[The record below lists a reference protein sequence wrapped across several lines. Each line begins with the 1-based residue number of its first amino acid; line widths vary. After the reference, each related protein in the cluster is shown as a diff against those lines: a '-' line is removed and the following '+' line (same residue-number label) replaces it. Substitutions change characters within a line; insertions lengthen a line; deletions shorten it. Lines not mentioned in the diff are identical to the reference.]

1 MENEINQWRD
11 KIAQCLSADHYRLH
25 QQLNKISR
33 RAKEEKPF
41 DQDLK
46 QFTDKLETSRQ
57 KVVARRE
64 SVPVIQFPEN
74 LPIAERR
81 DEISEAIAS
90 HQVVVVAGE
99 TGSGKTTQ
107 LPKICL
113 TLGRGATGMIG
124 HTQPRRIAART
135 VANRIAEE
143 LHQPLGETVGYQVRF
158 NETSSE
164 NTLVKLMT
172 DGILLAEIQHDRYLN
187 KYDTIIIDEAH
198 ERSLNI
204 DFLLGYLK
212 NILPK
217 RPDLKLIITSATIDV
232 ERFSKHFNDA
242 PVIEV
247 SGRTYPVDVEYH
259 PQEEERDLSLSVLDT
274 VEHILSLPKRGDIL
288 VFHSGEREIRET
300 ANVLRKAQLPH
311 LEVVPLYARLSLAE
325 QTKVFKPHKGVRVVL
340 ATNVAETS
348 LTVPGIR
355 YVIDPGTARISRYS
369 YRTKVQRLPIEAI
382 SQASANQR
390 TGRCGRISEG
400 VCFRLYSEADFNSRP
415 AFTDPEIIRTNLAS
429 VILKMLHLR
438 IGDIRDFSFV
448 DAPDNRLIN
457 DGFNLLKEL
466 QAVNARGELTAIGL
480 QQSRLPVDPRMGRM
494 LLAATREGALQEV
507 MVIVSAL
514 SVQDPRERPADKQ
527 QAADEKHRQWQDKE
541 SDFVAWLNMWRH
553 FEEQRQELS
562 RNQFDKYCRRQFVSP
577 QRMREWRDLHHQLHT
592 ACRELKLKENHQ
604 PASYQSIHSALL
616 TGLLGHIG
624 YRHENREYLGARNRK
639 FHLFPGSGIQKK
651 PPKWVMS
658 AEMIET
664 SRLFGHHNAAIEPEW
679 LTKLA
684 AHLVKKNYSEP
695 HYSARN
701 GQVMAYEKQTL
712 YGLPI
717 VEKRRCSYG
726 EIDPKL
732 CREIFIRAA
741 LVEGEYKGKGPFFKH
756 NKELQQSI
764 EDIESRI
771 RRRDILVDDQ
781 ALFEF
786 YNEII
791 PSDIIN
797 LAGFEH
803 WRKRAE
809 KSQPRLLYMSNEQLA
824 QRQLNEGTEAQF
836 PNHIEW
842 QGVRYPLSY
851 HFEPGHP
858 EDGVSVTVP
867 VSIIHQVPTHRF
879 DWLVPG
885 MLRDKCIALVKG
897 LPKSLRRYFVPVP
910 TFVDKA
916 MPSLKPSDIPL
927 TEALG
932 HQLKRHAN
940 IDITLE
946 NWQQVDID
954 DIYKLNIKLVDENN
968 QVLSMSRDLAV
979 LKAQYRG
986 QVTKTVNQSADNT
999 IERENLVDWDFGE
1012 LPEAFLI
1019 EQHDLTIRTYPAL
1032 VINNQCVD
1040 LKLLDSP
1047 TVAANKSVDGLLRL
1061 YQLVLPEPAK
1071 YLRKQLLK
1079 GKDLQLKAAGL
1090 PGKDTLIESITKA
1103 AYFQALLDGKPLPR
1117 SQAAFEALLMEGK
1130 GQIVACANAL
1140 ERLLAT
1146 WLPLLA
1152 EIRKSIKKQGIS
1164 AVHTVSDINHQLSLL
1179 FKDTFL
1185 SLVPLYWLQQY
1196 HRYLK
1201 AILMRLEKLPSQPQ
1215 KDRELVLILEK
1226 LEERLTNYD
1235 PHWDE
1240 LSAEQRS
1247 EIWLHRFM
1255 LQEYR
1260 VSLFAQQLKTVFPI
1274 SDKRIEAHWQA
1285 LKSELS
1291 GL

>member
-33 RAKEEKPF
+33 RAREQKPF

-46 QFTDKLETSRQ
+46 AFTDKLEISYQ

-81 DEISEAIAS
+81 EEIREAIAN

-113 TLGRGATGMIG
+113 TLGRGVTGMIG

-143 LHQPLGETVGYQVRF
+143 LNQPLGNTVGYQVRF

-187 KYDTIIIDEAH
+187 KYDTLIIDEAH

-259 PQEEERDLSLSVLDT
+259 PLEEDRDLSQSVLET

-325 QTKVFKPHKGVRVVL
+325 QTKVFKPHKGIRVVL

-390 TGRCGRISEG
+390 MGRCGRISEG
-400 VCFRLYSEADFNSRP
+400 VCFRLYSEDDFNSR
-415 AFTDPEIIRTNLAS
+415 AEFTDPEIIRTNLAS
-429 VILKMLHLR
+429 VILKMLYLR
-438 IGDIRDFSFV
+438 IGDIRHFSFV

-466 QAVNARGELTAIGL
+466 QAVNARGELTTIGR

-494 LLAATREGALQEV
+494 LLAAAKEGALQEV

-541 SDFVAWLNMWRH
+541 SDFVALLNMWQH

-577 QRMREWRDLHHQLHT
+577 LRMREWRDLHHQLHT

-604 PASYQSIHSALL
+604 PASYQSIHAALL

-624 YRHENREYLGARNRK
+624 FRHENREYLGARNRK

-664 SRLFGHHNAAIEPEW
+664 SRLFGHHNAAIDPEW
-679 LTKLA
+679 LTRLA

-726 EIDPKL
+726 TIDPKL

-741 LVEGEYKGKGPFFKH
+741 LVEGEYKGKGHFFKH
-756 NKELQQSI
+756 NRDLQQSL

-786 YNEII
+786 YSEII

-803 WRKRAE
+803 WRKGAE
-809 KSQPRLLYMSNEQLA
+809 KSQPRLLYMSSEQLA

-836 PNHIEW
+836 PDHLEW
-842 QGVRYPLSY
+842 QGIHYPLSY

-867 VSIIHQVPTHRF
+867 VSIIHQVPAHRF

-897 LPKSLRRYFVPVP
+897 LPKSLRRHFVPVP

-916 MPSLKPSDIPL
+916 MPSLKPCDMPL
-927 TEALG
+927 TEVLG

-940 IDITLE
+940 IDITPE
-946 NWQQVDID
+946 HWQQVDVD

-968 QVLSMSRDLAV
+968 QVLSMSRDLPA

-986 QVTKTVNQSADNT
+986 QVTKTVNQSVDNT
-999 IERENLVDWDFGE
+999 IERENVVGWDFGE
-1012 LPEAFLI
+1012 LPEVFSI
-1019 EQHDLTIRTYPAL
+1019 EQHGLTIRTYPAL
-1032 VINNQCVD
+1032 VLNNQRVD

-1047 TVAANKSVDGLLRL
+1047 TVAANQTVDGLVRL

-1090 PGKDTLIESITKA
+1090 PGKDLLIESITKA
-1103 AYFQALLDGKPLPR
+1103 AYFQALLEGKSIPR
-1117 SQAAFEALLMEGK
+1117 SQVAFEASLVEGK
-1130 GQIVACANAL
+1130 GQIVARANEL
-1140 ERLLAT
+1140 EQLLTT
-1146 WLPLLA
+1146 WLPQLA

-1164 AVHTVSDINHQLSLL
+1164 AVHAVSDINHQLGLL
-1179 FKDTFL
+1179 FKDSFL
-1185 SLVPLYWLQQY
+1185 SLVPLQWLLQY
-1196 HRYLK
+1196 QRYLK
-1201 AILMRLEKLPSQPQ
+1201 AILMRLDKLPSQPQ
-1215 KDRELVLILEK
+1215 KDRELVLVLEK
-1226 LEERLTNYD
+1226 LQKRLAHYD

-1240 LSAEQRS
+1240 FSAEQRS

-1274 SDKRIEAHWQA
+1274 SDKRIEAHWQE
-1285 LKSELS
+1285 LKL
-1291 GL
+1291 GLPGL